1 MRGAA
6 TRVTS
11 AWSAAAIA
19 AVLGGCSGE
28 DYPRPPCRSTQG
40 ALDVSFNIGG
50 CPSISGFEIL
60 PNEVDVG
67 GSVQLL
73 SSVETVIGETPQYTW
88 TASGGVIADP
98 SSASATFTCTTPGQ
112 VQIFLSV
119 SSAGAAQDCSMV
131 TQGSVQCDAVAEGA
145 AAAGGD
151 SGPLDAATAE

>member
-1 MRGAA
+1 M
-6 TRVTS
+6 TS

-19 AVLGGCSGE
+19 AVLGGCSGD

-40 ALDVSFNIGG
+40 ALDVSFSVGG
-50 CPSISGFEIL
+50 CPSISAFEIL

-73 SSVETVIGETPQYTW
+73 SSVETAIGETPQYAW
-88 TASGGVIADP
+88 TANGGVIADP
-98 SSASATFTCTTPGQ
+98 SSATATFTCTAPGPI
-112 VQIFLSV
+112 QISLAV
-119 SSAGAAQDCSMV
+119 TSAGASQDCSMV

-145 AAAGGD
+145 APSNSD